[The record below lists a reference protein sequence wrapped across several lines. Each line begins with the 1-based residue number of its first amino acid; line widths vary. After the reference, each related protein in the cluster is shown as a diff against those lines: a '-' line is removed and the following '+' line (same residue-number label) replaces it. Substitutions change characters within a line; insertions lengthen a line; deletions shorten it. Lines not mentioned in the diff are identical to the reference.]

1 MSNSSKLARKSS
13 NVKINIMENLAEIYF
28 VSAMMIL
35 ILIGCAIA
43 VVLFFRTYKREQL
56 EREKEAR
63 KIEQLKRKEEKE
75 EQA

>member
-1 MSNSSKLARKSS
+1 
-13 NVKINIMENLAEIYF
+13 MENLAEIYF